1 MNKPPRYMR
10 PATEHPG
17 IPKPRGLSDVPRYLW
32 QVISGFFSR
41 LGYIVRLVW
50 ETGPW
55 ILFCLVFMAL
65 FNGFMPVVGSLIS
78 SRVLNE
84 LQAGFGQSVDRALF
98 LASPIFAMLIVL
110 FGYRIL
116 NAVLDR
122 IKAATTRIAGEI
134 GRAHV

>member
-1 MNKPPRYMR
+1 MNRAPRSMR
-10 PATEHPG
+10 QDPVRPE
-17 IPKPRGLSDVPRYLW
+17 IPRPKGLSDVPRYLW
-32 QVISGFFSR
+32 QVVGGFFSR

-84 LQAGFGQSVDRALF
+84 LQAGFGQSMDRALF
-98 LASPIFAMLIVL
+98 I
-110 FGYRIL
+110 
-116 NAVLDR
+116 
-122 IKAATTRIAGEI
+122 EI